1 MRLKY
6 LVSASALAI
15 TVAGAGVVAAGDF
28 TPPTRG
34 FGLSIIQKLH
44 QKHKHGNP
52 VPSEYPAI
60 DGTNHNLSDPTA
72 NAAGAELKRYLPH
85 DFPDNVGDACLDA
98 TNTDRDARA
107 CVTTGGS
114 RPRSARA
121 ISNAVFYDPAPEP
134 TLNTRRTNNLLWQFG
149 QFLDHDFGITIE
161 EEPLV
166 TINIPIPA
174 GDPAP
179 GIGDGTNIVIGR
191 QESEHKPERRSVN
204 TQTGWIDG
212 SNVYGY
218 GQPLAPFGN
227 IGGTGPNTPGF
238 IRTGV
243 GGKLI
248 VSAENLLPTVPTI
261 LPTPQFPANLFVCGD
276 FFPRCNETP
285 GLTMMHTL
293 FVREHNRFVTELA
306 AKQPGLS
313 DEELFQAGRRWVA
326 STIQS
331 ITKNEFFPEL
341 TGQRLRY
348 QGHKP
353 NVDGRLGMEFEH
365 SLYRLGHTLLTRQLE
380 QGDGKPPLGLGESL
394 FQAGNIFQ
402 TSADLD
408 ALMRGFIGQTHEKLD
423 CKIAEG
429 VRSALIVD
437 EPGTPGTLFDLGAI
451 NIDRGREIGLR
462 SYNDTREAFGLPR
475 VAHWIQ
481 AFDSDAAGRLQ
492 SVYASPDDLDLFPG
506 GICERARPGAHAGP
520 LISAVLNQQLADLMA
535 ADRFWY
541 ENTNDRAYVL
551 AVERNTL
558 AEVIRNNTGLAKN
571 EVHNDAFK
579 VR

>member
-1 MRLKY
+1 MRRSRLAAAAVLGLLASTA
-6 LVSASALAI
+6 LVTSFPH
-15 TVAGAGVVAAGDF
+15 AGDSF
-28 TPPTRG
+28 TFSFGHGEG
-34 FGLSIIQKLH
+34 FKG

-52 VPSEYPAI
+52 VPGEVPAI

-85 DFPDNVGDACLDA
+85 DFPDAIGDACLDA

-107 CVTTGGS
+107 CVQSGGS

-218 GQPLAPFGN
+218 GQPLPP
-227 IGGTGPNTPGF
+227 IGGIGPNTPEVL
-238 IRTGV
+238 RTGV

-248 VSAENLLPTVPTI
+248 VSAENLLPTVPTV

-306 AKQPGLS
+306 AKQPDLS

-341 TGQRLRY
+341 TGRKLRY
-348 QGHKP
+348 RGHNP

-462 SYNDTREAFGLPR
+462 SYNDTREAFGLQR
-475 VAHWIQ
+475 VTHYIQ
-481 AFDSDAAGRLQ
+481 AFDSDAAGRIQ
-492 SVYASPDDLDLFPG
+492 SVYASPDDIDLFVG

-520 LISAVLNQQLADLMA
+520 LISAVLNQQLQDLMD

-541 ENTNDRAYVL
+541 ENTNDRAYVR